1 MSCSHRCLETEKHIA
16 YLDRFCPST
25 RKRLYGENTI
35 ASYYRACVI
44 FENLC
49 LRPSLSKREAGV
61 FKTSTLGTVFN
72 AKDLTLKHWY
82 VTLLQEPLHFRNTT

>member
-1 MSCSHRCLETEKHIA
+1 MFTHIFGKHVA

-25 RKRLYGENTI
+25 RKRLYGGSTI
-35 ASYYRACVI
+35 ASYYSACVR

-49 LRPSLSKREAGV
+49 FRPSTRKREAGV

-72 AKDLTLKHWY
+72 AKDLTLKRW
-82 VTLLQEPLHFRNTT
+82 